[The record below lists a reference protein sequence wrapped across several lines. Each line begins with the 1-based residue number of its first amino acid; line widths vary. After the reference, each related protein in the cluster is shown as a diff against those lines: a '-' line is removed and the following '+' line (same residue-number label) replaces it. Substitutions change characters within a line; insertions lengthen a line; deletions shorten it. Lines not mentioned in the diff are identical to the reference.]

1 LREATAAT
9 KKEARKAEKSWKSKA
24 FIPPLFLT
32 ETSNAS
38 LSQNPFKRDA
48 SFVQLSVSRLQQI
61 TSPAFMDYA
70 GGTLHVQEFFFF
82 GSLLTTNAHFMQHKA
97 FPKEWVDMKAFL
109 EAVFPFSC

>member
-32 ETSNAS
+32 ETS
-38 LSQNPFKRDA
+38 DA